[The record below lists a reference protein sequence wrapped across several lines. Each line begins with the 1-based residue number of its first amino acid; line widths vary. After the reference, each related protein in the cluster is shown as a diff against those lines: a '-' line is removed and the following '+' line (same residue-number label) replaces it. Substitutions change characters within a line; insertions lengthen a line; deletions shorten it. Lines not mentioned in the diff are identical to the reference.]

1 VTKLNVLY
9 KIWSNLELS
18 DFFSILH
25 STYSSQCSGIR
36 CPALTM
42 FYLAG
47 RKKDPVPSPVC
58 PMQSSNLKIA
68 YGHASA
74 IKSGTTI
81 IIIWGIVI
89 IFMRC
94 TDPDV
99 RFVPFPAFW
108 YAFVFFFYFLLLLCF
123 FLYSFFFVAK
133 CWVRDRFVI
142 INMIDEPAT
151 LRHWSKISNSQ
162 GILYIFFF
170 VNFKRWISGG
180 KRGKNNG

>member
-9 KIWSNLELS
+9 KIWGNLGIS
-18 DFFSILH
+18 TFFSILH

-81 IIIWGIVI
+81 IIISGIVI

-108 YAFVFFFYFLLLLCF
+108 YAFVFFFLFSTTLV
-123 FLYSFFFVAK
+123 FFFV
-133 CWVRDRFVI
+133 
-142 INMIDEPAT
+142 
-151 LRHWSKISNSQ
+151 
-162 GILYIFFF
+162 FFF
-170 VNFKRWISGG
+170 L
-180 KRGKNNG
+180 